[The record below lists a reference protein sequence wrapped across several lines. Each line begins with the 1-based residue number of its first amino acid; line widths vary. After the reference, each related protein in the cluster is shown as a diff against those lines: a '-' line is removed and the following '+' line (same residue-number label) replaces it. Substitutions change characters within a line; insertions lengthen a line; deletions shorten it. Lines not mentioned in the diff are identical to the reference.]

1 MKKATIHGLQFPSCI
16 RWEDE
21 YDNLLLI
28 RLKRKPTLMQPHI
41 DCANS
46 TACQLQSNIRLG
58 KRVKSF
64 GFGSYGY
71 GSNRVLVRNL

>member
-16 RWEDE
+16 RSEDV
-21 YDNLLLI
+21 YDNLVLI

-58 KRVKSF
+58 KRVT
-64 GFGSYGY
+64 
-71 GSNRVLVRNL
+71 NRLVLAHTGMD